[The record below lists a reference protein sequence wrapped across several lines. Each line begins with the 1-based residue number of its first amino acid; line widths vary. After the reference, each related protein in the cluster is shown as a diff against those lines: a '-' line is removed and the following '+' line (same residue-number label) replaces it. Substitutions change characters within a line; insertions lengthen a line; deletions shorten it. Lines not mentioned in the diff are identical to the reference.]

1 MRWNF
6 EHFEKK
12 DGPLRVSNF
21 EITDSENIVRE
32 MSKKSRLRE
41 PFDKQHGERAQTV
54 FRCESENLHQN
65 HWSLPSQLS
74 WKTSPWLTCKIFWLL
89 VNTFAANEK
98 YLVLD
103 RDNLAIPIQMQLSQK
118 QKTFSRFFA
127 AFLKFRLILN
137 ILSKNMTL
145 IDFVMSKLR
154 TPKSWSDKSL
164 KSPVSA
170 DPSTSNIV
178 NVLKLCWNLHQC
190 TFILLFDHWNVS
202 GVEKTFPYWHGKSW
216 DCLLKHWLSM
226 KSIPILR
233 ERI

>member
-1 MRWNF
+1 
-6 EHFEKK
+6 
-12 DGPLRVSNF
+12 
-21 EITDSENIVRE
+21 
-32 MSKKSRLRE
+32 MSKKSRFRGC
-41 PFDKQHGERAQTV
+41 FDKQHGKRAQTLLKSPSQ
-54 FRCESENLHQN
+54 RRYHI
-65 HWSLPSQLS
+65 HWSLATKLCSKKSLL
-74 WKTSPWLTCKIFWLL
+74 LTCKILGLL
-89 VNTFAANEK
+89 VNTLAANEK
-98 YLVLD
+98 YPVLN

-178 NVLKLCWNLHQC
+178 NVLKLCWNLHQW
-190 TFILLFDHWNVS
+190 TFILLFDHWNVNWV
-202 GVEKTFPYWHGKSW
+202 GKTLPYWHGKSW

>member
-1 MRWNF
+1 MF
-6 EHFEKK
+6 
-12 DGPLRVSNF
+12 
-21 EITDSENIVRE
+21 
-32 MSKKSRLRE
+32 KKSYFRG
-41 PFDKQHGERAQTV
+41 PFDKQHGKRAQALLKSASQHLYHIH
-54 FRCESENLHQN
+54 R
-65 HWSLPSQLS
+65 SLPRKLS
-74 WKTSPWLTCKIFWLL
+74 WKKSLLLTCKILGLL
-89 VNTFAANEK
+89 VNTLAADEK
-98 YLVLD
+98 YPVLN

-178 NVLKLCWNLHQC
+178 NVLKLCWNLHQW
-190 TFILLFDHWNVS
+190 TFILLFDHWNVNWV
-202 GVEKTFPYWHGKSW
+202 GKTLPYWHGKSW

>member
-1 MRWNF
+1 
-6 EHFEKK
+6 
-12 DGPLRVSNF
+12 
-21 EITDSENIVRE
+21 
-32 MSKKSRLRE
+32 MSKKPRLSE
-41 PFDKQHGERAQTV
+41 PVDKQYGSPAKTLLKSSSQHIYHIYWTV
-54 FRCESENLHQN
+54 
-65 HWSLPSQLS
+65 PSQLS
-74 WKTSPWLTCKIFWLL
+74 WKTSLLLTCQILGLL
-89 VNTFAANEK
+89 VNTLAADEK
-98 YLVLD
+98 YPVLN

-178 NVLKLCWNLHQC
+178 NVLKLCWNLHQW
-190 TFILLFDHWNVS
+190 TFILLFDHWNVNWV
-202 GVEKTFPYWHGKSW
+202 GKTLPYWHGKSW